1 MDAIQEFW
9 MSEDLLEQLL
19 PMLDL
24 PATVAFASVN
34 PLALSVL
41 FRPLAW
47 RRFLKRSFKP
57 TGSSKQDFQ
66 NAHMISDLLEMANS
80 KESRLLGSKA
90 ARKSLSLQLWNFV
103 DYICQVFPG
112 MDEKAAKS
120 HLAREARLGKV
131 EEIKLLLGG
140 NSKSVSLDG
149 FLILDRVEWYL
160 GSNAI
165 VVEEMTLDR
174 LAEAVADQIARQQ
187 TKVKMV
193 KIHNQTISSLDC
205 HAKRKYVDNIF
216 SIIRNSSSWTL
227 NRLWFHGFNKESR
240 NESIWNNL
248 AEVSSKGKIGQ
259 LSVDASAL
267 GCRGAVREVWLATTE
282 FWSISGLEKLPISR
296 LRENE
301 IGEIRSIFMH
311 TLHTIIR
318 REDGEAGW
326 EKIVGMITEKEEI
339 AKKKRMRQ
347 GRSSG
352 GGA

>member
-19 PMLDL
+19 PMLD
-24 PATVAFASVN
+24 PPTTVAFASVN
-34 PLALSVL
+34 PLAVSVL

-90 ARKSLSLQLWNFV
+90 ARESLSLQLWSFV
-103 DYICQVFPG
+103 DHICQVFPG

-149 FLILDRVEWYL
+149 FLILDRVEWYM

-174 LAEAVADQIARQQ
+174 LADFKCAEALADQITRQQ

-205 HAKRKYVDNIF
+205 HAARKYVDNIF
-216 SIIRNSSSWTL
+216 SIIRHSSSWSL

-240 NESIWNNL
+240 NESIWSNL
-248 AEVSSKGKIGQ
+248 AEVSSKGRIGQ
-259 LSVDASAL
+259 LSVDALAL
-267 GCRGAVREVWLATTE
+267 GCRDDVRKVWLATKE
-282 FWSISGLEKLPISR
+282 MIIHVGSLPKTYA
-296 LRENE
+296 RENQSCYAYIRQE
-301 IGEIRSIFMH
+301 EGENGWARILKMIEEKDQ
-311 TLHTIIR
+311 IIATR
-318 REDGEAGW
+318 
-326 EKIVGMITEKEEI
+326 K
-339 AKKKRMRQ
+339 
-347 GRSSG
+347 
-352 GGA
+352 